1 MKKLYYGGHV
11 ITMEDE
17 REVEAVLVE
26 NGEIIDVGEMQK
38 FQHLLDEPTVEK
50 QDLDGKTLLPGFIDA
65 HGHLSMMGPMT
76 VFADLRDCESFEEI
90 IGVLTENIEEHQEIA
105 QRGVYGFGY
114 DHYFLKEESH
124 PTKDILNRVS
134 KEIPIVVSHASG
146 HVGCANDAALS
157 LANIDANTPEKTGG
171 VIGRIEGT
179 NEPNGYL
186 EEDRMMEVQ
195 MNVFEK
201 LNLDYGALARA
212 GQEQYVKH
220 GITTVQ
226 DGATADDSIQLFK
239 HLAENEELLIDIVA
253 YPRVMDDTDY
263 FTENQK
269 HWKKYSNRFKINGYK
284 LYLDGSPQAKTAWL
298 TKPYAGEET
307 YRGYPLFEDEQVEA
321 FIARAIDDDM
331 QLLTH
336 CNGDAASD
344 QLLNNYKR
352 ALEKSDN
359 RNKEQLRPV
368 MIHCQTV
375 RDDQLDEMK
384 KINMIPSIFV
394 EHVYYWG
401 DIHLKNLGEARGHHI
416 SPAKSAF
423 DRGLVANFHQ
433 DAPVVKINLL
443 HTIWCAV
450 NRITRNG
457 VVLGEDQRISV
468 YEALQ
473 AVTIHAAY
481 AYDEEQ
487 TKGSIKVGKI
497 ADFVILDQ
505 NPLTVDKMDIK
516 NIQVLETIKEGET
529 IYKRDCE

>member
-90 IGVLTENIEEHQEIA
+90 IGVLTENIEEHQEID

-124 PTKDILNRVS
+124 TTKDILNRVS

-239 HLAENEELLIDIVA
+239 HLAENEELLIDVVA

-269 HWKKYSNRFKINGYK
+269 HW
-284 LYLDGSPQAKTAWL
+284 
-298 TKPYAGEET
+298 
-307 YRGYPLFEDEQVEA
+307 
-321 FIARAIDDDM
+321 
-331 QLLTH
+331 
-336 CNGDAASD
+336 
-344 QLLNNYKR
+344 
-352 ALEKSDN
+352 
-359 RNKEQLRPV
+359 
-368 MIHCQTV
+368 
-375 RDDQLDEMK
+375 
-384 KINMIPSIFV
+384 
-394 EHVYYWG
+394 
-401 DIHLKNLGEARGHHI
+401 
-416 SPAKSAF
+416 
-423 DRGLVANFHQ
+423 
-433 DAPVVKINLL
+433 
-443 HTIWCAV
+443 
-450 NRITRNG
+450 
-457 VVLGEDQRISV
+457 
-468 YEALQ
+468 
-473 AVTIHAAY
+473 
-481 AYDEEQ
+481 
-487 TKGSIKVGKI
+487 
-497 ADFVILDQ
+497 
-505 NPLTVDKMDIK
+505 
-516 NIQVLETIKEGET
+516 
-529 IYKRDCE
+529 